1 MLVATSENYDQ
12 LISENKDKII
22 IADFWA
28 EWCGPCKML
37 GPVLEEIDNESTE
50 IKVIK
55 VNVDEEQEI
64 AAKFG
69 VQSIP
74 TMVVYKDG
82 EPVGHMVGAY
92 PKQAIIEAITSI

>member
-1 MLVATSENYDQ
+1 MLEATSENYDS
-12 LISENKDKII
+12 LIEQNKDKII

-37 GPVLEEIDNESTE
+37 GPVLQEIDNENDN
-50 IKVIK
+50 IQIIK
-55 VNVDEEQEI
+55 VNVDEQQDI
-64 AAKFG
+64 AVKFG

-82 EPVGHMVGAY
+82 QPAGHMVGAY
-92 PKQAIIEAITSI
+92 PKQAILEAITSI